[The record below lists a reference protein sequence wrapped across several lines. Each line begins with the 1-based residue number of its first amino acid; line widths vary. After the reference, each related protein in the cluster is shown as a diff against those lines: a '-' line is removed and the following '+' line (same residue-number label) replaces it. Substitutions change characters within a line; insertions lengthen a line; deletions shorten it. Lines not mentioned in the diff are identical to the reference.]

1 MAELSI
7 NSNTLP
13 TPLTAIFPQWLITL
27 TSLTITLTQKT
38 NIVQILT
45 TTIVSYNICHKFMST
60 YTKIKRKTITTFE
73 IEKNNQTLK
82 SQFPMVMMKFPLS
95 C

>member
-7 NSNTLP
+7 NNNTLL

-27 TSLTITLTQKT
+27 PSLITITLTLKT

-45 TTIVSYNICHKFMST
+45 IKIVSYMYVTNSCQLTQKLRD
-60 YTKIKRKTITTFE
+60 K
-73 IEKNNQTLK
+73 QQLLK
-82 SQFPMVMMKFPLS
+82 LK
-95 C
+95 